1 MSDLKNL
8 YYFLFTHI
16 ILGKHIKLKQLSGG
30 SINYNKAI
38 KRQAKISLN
47 NILDKNYETND
58 AELKD
63 MWAPF
68 VEALENTKLLP
79 DGAVKRG
86 LMAYSDGSKL
96 HSTDLIDLAA
106 GKIKQINV

>member
-1 MSDLKNL
+1 
-8 YYFLFTHI
+8 
-16 ILGKHIKLKQLSGG
+16 
-30 SINYNKAI
+30 
-38 KRQAKISLN
+38 
-47 NILDKNYETND
+47 
-58 AELKD
+58 

-106 GKIKQINV
+106 GKIKQNNV